1 MKRITKAAGIA
12 LIAGGLLLTG
22 CAAPSALANYSG
34 EAVIKEHHRSGKS
47 CYATVVN
54 PAGVSASVRLGRK
67 SVCTQM
73 DLKTIDLRDGS
84 TIQLNKGTYAK

>member
-22 CAAPSALANYSG
+22 CAAPSELANYSG
-34 EAVIKEHHRSGKS
+34 EAVIKDHHRSGKS
-47 CYATVVN
+47 CYATVEN
-54 PAGVSASVRLGRK
+54 PAGVRASVRVGRK

-73 DLKTIDLRDGS
+73 NMNTSNLRDGS
-84 TIQLNKGTYAK
+84 TIQLKNGSYVK

>member
-34 EAVIKEHHRSGKS
+34 PAVMKEHHRSGKS
-47 CYATVVN
+47 CYATVEN
-54 PAGVSASVRLGRK
+54 PAGVSGSVYIGRK
-67 SVCTQM
+67 GTCTQIDM
-73 DLKTIDLRDGS
+73 NMNPLKDGS
-84 TIQLNKGTYAK
+84 KVELSNGKIVK